1 MCFPK
6 DLFYVVKS
14 DFKSIQCIDKHLL
27 QLLMFIYVTEY
38 LYQDSVVR
46 HNV

>member
-6 DLFYVVKS
+6 DLLYILS
-14 DFKSIQCIDKHLL
+14 SSIKSIQCIDKHLL

-38 LYQDSVVR
+38 LYQDNVVR